1 MIPTKNKL
9 FLLDAFALIYRAYFA
24 FAKNPRINSKG
35 LETSAIFGFTNSLLE
50 ILRKENPSHIAV
62 VFDTKKPTERHIDFP
77 EYKAHRDAMPEGI
90 SIALPYIDKL
100 LNALK
105 IPKLFMDGYEADDVI
120 GTIAKK
126 AEKNGF
132 QVFMMTSDKD
142 FAQLVSENIFM
153 YRPGNEWQ
161 PTETWGIKEVLDKFQ
176 IKRVDQ
182 VIDFLAMMG
191 DAADNIP
198 GISGVGKKTAQ
209 KFINDYDSVEGL
221 FANTDQLKGKIKE
234 KVESSKEIGLLSKK
248 LVTIITDVPI
258 DFEFDEMELDF
269 NNLDELTVLFEELE
283 FRNFLNRFSLL
294 AKNNDEILKEEEN
307 KPIENEK
314 TNDTQFD
321 LFSNV
326 VPAIKLKTGFNI
338 KSNTKTISTIKDLT
352 NFFEVNSQEDILVFN
367 FIYDKDNTSSLGLS
381 FKENEFVFINL
392 INSSENYT
400 QLLKQIF
407 EDLKITKISYNIK
420 SQIKILDDLGIALV
434 GSIFDINIAH
444 YILHPDM
451 RHNLDVIS
459 ENYLSLSI
467 ESDKELLRKSPN
479 KNTLTYL
486 SSDKLTEVS
495 SQRIQVIQS
504 LYPIFLKELE
514 NIKSKDLFLNIEM
527 PLIRVLAKMEGYGI
541 SLKGID
547 YAKDNN

>member
-1 MIPTKNKL
+1 
-9 FLLDAFALIYRAYFA
+9 
-24 FAKNPRINSKG
+24 
-35 LETSAIFGFTNSLLE
+35 
-50 ILRKENPSHIAV
+50 
-62 VFDTKKPTERHIDFP
+62 
-77 EYKAHRDAMPEGI
+77 
-90 SIALPYIDKL
+90 
-100 LNALK
+100 
-105 IPKLFMDGYEADDVI
+105 
-120 GTIAKK
+120 
-126 AEKNGF
+126 
-132 QVFMMTSDKD
+132 
-142 FAQLVSENIFM
+142 
-153 YRPGNEWQ
+153 
-161 PTETWGIKEVLDKFQ
+161 
-176 IKRVDQ
+176 
-182 VIDFLAMMG
+182 
-191 DAADNIP
+191 
-198 GISGVGKKTAQ
+198 
-209 KFINDYDSVEGL
+209 
-221 FANTDQLKGKIKE
+221 
-234 KVESSKEIGLLSKK
+234 
-248 LVTIITDVPI
+248 
-258 DFEFDEMELDF
+258 MELDF

-294 AKNNDEILKEEEN
+294 AKNNDETLKEEEN
-307 KPIENEK
+307 KPVENEK

-321 LFSNV
+321 LFSNI
-326 VPAIKLKTGFNI
+326 VPEIKLKTGFNI

-381 FKENEFVFINL
+381 FKENEFIFINL

-504 LYPIFLKELE
+504 LYPIFLK
-514 NIKSKDLFLNIEM
+514 N
-527 PLIRVLAKMEGYGI
+527 
-541 SLKGID
+541 
-547 YAKDNN
+547 